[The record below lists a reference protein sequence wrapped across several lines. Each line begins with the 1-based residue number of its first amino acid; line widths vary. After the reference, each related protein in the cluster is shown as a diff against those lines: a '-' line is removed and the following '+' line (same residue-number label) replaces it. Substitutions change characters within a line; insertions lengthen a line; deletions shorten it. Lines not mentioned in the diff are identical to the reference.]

1 MKRIIVIL
9 IFFISCSAYAQKMP
23 YMGLSKVRLT
33 EPDKTIVAEIS
44 PVNALPKT
52 KPSLFYYWYSANLI
66 HSTQG
71 GFSGTLLNGQ
81 YNEYYL
87 NKNLLEQG
95 TFKNGLKDGAWKT
108 WNEDGTLD
116 KAATWKDGVIVTGN
130 PPSFWRKLNIFKRRH
145 ADTSA
150 RTTP

>member
-1 MKRIIVIL
+1 
-9 IFFISCSAYAQKMP
+9 MP
-23 YMGLSKVRLT
+23 YMGLNKVRIT
-33 EPDKTIVAEIS
+33 EADKTIVAEIG
-44 PVNALPKT
+44 PVNSLPKA
-52 KPSLFYYWYSANLI
+52 KPNLFYYWYSANLI

-87 NKNLLEQG
+87 NKNLREQG
-95 TFKNGLKDGAWKT
+95 TFKNGLKDGTWKT

-116 KAATWKDGVIVTGN
+116 KAATWKNGVIVTGT
-130 PPSFWRKLNIFKRRH
+130 PPSFWKKLNIFKKRAKLP
-145 ADTSA
+145 ADSSA